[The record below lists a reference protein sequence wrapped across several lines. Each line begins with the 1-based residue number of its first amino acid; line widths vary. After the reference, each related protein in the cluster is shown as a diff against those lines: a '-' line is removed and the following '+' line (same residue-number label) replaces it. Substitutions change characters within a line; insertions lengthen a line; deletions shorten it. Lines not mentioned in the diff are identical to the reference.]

1 MIRSATPAA
10 HALARGWRLFLSGGF
25 AVLLLA
31 ALLAGAGLAGSA
43 ALAAS
48 PAPAAAAPAASP
60 AAGAPAPASAAPVV
74 VDEKTVQQLEA
85 LVGTLENQDARAQLV
100 TQLRNLIT
108 AQRGLAQAKE
118 AEGESALPQTLG
130 ARALSFLAARM
141 DVVSRQLV
149 QVANVFSDLPGALS
163 WVQRQVQ
170 DDMARE
176 RWVQIGIQLAMILG
190 IGAAAARGISWLLSR
205 PRQAMAA
212 RHVGSTLL
220 RIPML
225 LGRAVLELAPILGFI
240 VVAYAILSVTE
251 PAPRVRLVALA
262 VVNAT
267 VITQA
272 LLILVRMLFAPDAPN
287 LRLVHTSDA
296 GARRCYIWSR
306 RLIAVAV
313 YGYFLAEGAYVLG
326 LPLGAYGALLKL
338 LGVVIAGMLI
348 TLILQ
353 NRIGVA
359 DWMRGNP
366 LSGDGDPL
374 ATARREAEGQGA
386 VLRTARRRFAEIW
399 HVLAILYVVVT
410 LGVWVLN
417 VYGGFEYLARGTAV
431 TVLSVVVA
439 RLLVTGLNRS
449 LRRGL
454 TMNRELAGNLPQL
467 HTRAFHYLPVVQRIG
482 KAIIW
487 LVALGVAL
495 NGWGIDT
502 LSLVES
508 TIGRRV
514 VGSVISIGLLLAG
527 AIVAWEVVSALI
539 EHFLTSTDSNG
550 TKIERS
556 ARMRTLLPLLRNA
569 FLILLVTMVSLIT
582 LSELGVNIAP
592 LLAGAG
598 VVGLAIGFGSQTLVK
613 DIITGLFILFEDSI
627 SVGDV
632 VDVGGGHSGVC
643 EAISIRSIRLRDSAG
658 AVHSIPFSSVT
669 TVKNLT
675 KDFSFAV
682 FNVSVAYHE
691 DPDHV
696 IDTLVALGKE
706 MQADA
711 EFAADILA
719 PLEVMG
725 VDKFADSAIV
735 ILARFKTRP
744 IKQWGVQRAF
754 NKRMKKRF
762 DELGIEIPFPH
773 MQVVAGSRPQD
784 RALAEALSQGS

>member
-10 HALARGWRLFLSGGF
+10 NPVARAWRLFLSGGL

-31 ALLAGAGLAGSA
+31 ALLAGAGPA

-48 PAPAAAAPAASP
+48 PAPAAVPAAPAP
-60 AAGAPAPASAAPVV
+60 TAGAAAPAAAPVV
-74 VDEKTVQQLEA
+74 VDEATVQQLEA
-85 LVGTLENQDARAQLV
+85 LVGTLENQDARSQLV

-118 AEGESALPQTLG
+118 AEGESALPQTIG
-130 ARALSFLAARM
+130 ARALAFLAARM

-149 QVANVFSDLPGALS
+149 QVANVFSDLPGAIS

-176 RWVQIGIQLAMILG
+176 RWVQIAIQLAMILG
-190 IGAAAARGISWLLSR
+190 IGALAARGIAWLLAR
-205 PRQAMAA
+205 PRQALAA
-212 RHVGSTLL
+212 RHVGSALL

-225 LGRAVLELAPILGFI
+225 LGRAVLELAPIVGFI
-240 VVAYAILSVTE
+240 VVAYTILSVTE

-272 LLILVRMLFAPDAPN
+272 LLILVRMTFAPDAPN
-287 LRLVHTSDA
+287 LRLVQTSDA
-296 GARRCYIWSR
+296 GARRSYVWSR

-338 LGVVIAGMLI
+338 LGVVLAAMTIV
-348 TLILQ
+348 LILQ
-353 NRIGVA
+353 NRVGVA

-417 VYGGFEYLARGTAV
+417 VYGGFEYLARGTVV
-431 TVLSVVVA
+431 TVVAVVAA
-439 RLLVTGLNRS
+439 RLLVGGLNRA

-454 TMNRELAGNLPQL
+454 TMNRDLAGNLPQL
-467 HTRAFHYLPVVQRIG
+467 HTRAFHYLPIVQRIG
-482 KAIIW
+482 KIIIW

-495 NGWGIDT
+495 NGWGVDT
-502 LSLVES
+502 LGLVES
-508 TIGRRV
+508 GAGRRI
-514 VGSVISIGLLLAG
+514 VGSAISIGLLLAG

-539 EHFLTSTDSNG
+539 EHLLRATDKNG
-550 TKIERS
+550 TRIERS

-613 DIITGLFILFEDSI
+613 DIITGLFILFEDTV

-632 VDVGGGHSGVC
+632 VDVGGGHSGTV
-643 EAISIRSIRLRDSAG
+643 EAISIRSIRLRDGAG
-658 AVHSIPFSSVT
+658 AVHSVPFSAVT
-669 TVKNLT
+669 TVKNMS
-675 KDFSFAV
+675 KDFSVTLFTV
-682 FNVSVAYHE
+682 TVSNRE
-691 DPDHV
+691 DPDRIISV
-696 IDTLVALGKE
+696 LKE
-706 MQADA
+706 TGAEVQAQPQ
-711 EFAADILA
+711 FAADILN
-719 PLEVMG
+719 PLEVLG
-725 VDKFADSAIV
+725 VDKLSDTGIN
-735 ILARFKTRP
+735 ILAQFKTRP
-744 IKQWGVQRAF
+744 TRQWGVSREF
-754 NKRMKKRF
+754 NRLLKKKF
-762 DELGIEIPFPH
+762 DELGIAMPTQSMQLVVGQNPH
-773 MQVVAGSRPQD
+773 D